1 MEESIANPS
10 AALMLRLGLP
20 ILFLW
25 LGQRV
30 RS

>member
-10 AALMLRLGLP
+10 ATLMLGLGLP

>member
-1 MEESIANPS
+1 MDEPIANPS
-10 AALMLRLGLP
+10 ATLMLGLGLP
-20 ILFLW
+20 ILLLW